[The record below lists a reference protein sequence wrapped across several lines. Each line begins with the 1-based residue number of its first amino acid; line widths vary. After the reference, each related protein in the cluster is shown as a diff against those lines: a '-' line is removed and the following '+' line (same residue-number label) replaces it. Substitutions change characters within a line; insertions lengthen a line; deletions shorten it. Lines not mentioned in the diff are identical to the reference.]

1 MAAERKPRSR
11 PRGRIADG
19 QTALAPALV
28 TLPGFLEE
36 PGNSELLR
44 LINERVR
51 LGILSAL
58 AVNAQMSFA
67 ELKQSL
73 RLTDGNLSMH
83 ARRLE
88 EAGFVS
94 CSKTF
99 SGRRPATHFALTASG
114 RRAFERYL
122 DHMQTLL
129 AHVRDSAAAAD
140 R

>member
-1 MAAERKPRSR
+1 MGAERKPRNRS
-11 PRGRIADG
+11 RGRTADG
-19 QTALAPALV
+19 QAALAPVLV

-36 PGNSELLR
+36 PANSELLR

-58 AVNAQMSFA
+58 AVSAQLSFA

-88 EAGFVS
+88 GAGFIS

-99 SGRRPATHFALTASG
+99 SGRRPATHFALTARG
-114 RRAFERYL
+114 RHAFERYL
-122 DHMQTLL
+122 DHMQALL
-129 AHVRDSAAAAD
+129 THVRDSAAVD